1 MPPCDWSP
9 SSWQQ
14 RPSLHQPDYPDPAA
28 ARRCLGEIAE
38 LPPLVSSFEI
48 ERLREQLSEAA
59 EGRRFLLQG
68 GDCAERF
75 ADCRSPLIAAKLK
88 ILLRMGLVLSES
100 GGREALLVG
109 RIAGQY
115 AKPRTAP
122 TETIGGVTLPSYR
135 GDLVNRAGFSAAER
149 TPDPHL
155 LLRAHSRAAMTLNF
169 IRALLD
175 GGFGDPSHPEWWR
188 LDDRTPTAK
197 SAAMLESYE
206 RLVAQRLARP
216 ERRLERDSR
225 PDFFTSREGLVLA
238 FEEAQTRQVPHR
250 AGWWNLS
257 THFPWIGARTLDPQG
272 GHVEYFR
279 GLENPIAIK
288 IPPDLAPAKLVELL
302 EILDPKRTPGRI
314 TLVHRLG
321 ASQVER
327 LLPPLIAAAEGT
339 RRRPLW
345 VVDPMHGNTR
355 VARLTLPDGA
365 TAEVRTRNFDEILAE
380 IEASFAVHRRLG
392 SVLGGVHFELTG
404 ENVTECVGGSGGLS
418 EGDLTRAYR
427 SPIDPRLNDEQ
438 SIEMA
443 LLVANRIREGAAEES
458 AGDRDRTCTG
468 CPTRT

>member
-1 MPPCDWSP
+1 
-9 SSWQQ
+9 
-14 RPSLHQPDYPDPAA
+14 
-28 ARRCLGEIAE
+28 
-38 LPPLVSSFEI
+38 
-48 ERLREQLSEAA
+48 
-59 EGRRFLLQG
+59 
-68 GDCAERF
+68 DCAERF

-100 GGREALLVG
+100 GGRDALLVG

-115 AKPRTAP
+115 AKPRTAA
-122 TETIGGVTLPSYR
+122 TETIGSVTLPSYR
-135 GDLVNRAGFSAAER
+135 GDLVNRAGFSLAER
-149 TPDPHL
+149 TPDPQL
-155 LLRAHSRAAMTLNF
+155 LVRAHSRAAMTLNF

-197 SAAMLESYE
+197 SAAMLGSYE
-206 RLVAQRLARP
+206 RLVEQRLARTGREHGGDP
-216 ERRLERDSR
+216 R

-238 FEEAQTRQVPHR
+238 FEEAQTRKVPHR

-257 THFPWIGARTLDPQG
+257 THFPWIGARTLDPHG

-279 GLENPIAIK
+279 GIENPIAIK
-288 IPPDLAPAKLVELL
+288 VPPDLAPSRLVDLL

-314 TLVHRLG
+314 TLIHRLG
-321 ASQVER
+321 AANVDR

-355 VARLTLPDGA
+355 VAKLSLPGGA
-365 TAEVRTRNFDEILAE
+365 MAEVRTRNFDEILAE
-380 IEASFAVHRRLG
+380 IETSFAVHRRLG

-404 ENVTECVGGSGGLS
+404 ENVTECVGGSSGLA
-418 EGDLTRAYR
+418 EADLTRDYR

-443 LLVANRIREGAAEES
+443 LLVANRIREGTAEES